1 MEISKLISLR
11 KKLLDVQ
18 QNLKAPKNQY
28 NKFGQYKYRSC
39 EDILEAVK
47 PLLVK
52 QGLLLI
58 INDSVEIIRDRFYV
72 RATVDLHLE
81 DEKISVTAFA
91 REPENKKGMDE
102 SQITGSSSSYARKYA
117 LNGLFMIDDSRDADT
132 MDNTSEPAIDL
143 NKYLKKIN
151 SFKTTEELKEY
162 WLKIPLQIRQKLE
175 KIKENKKN
183 ELLKSKEVEEK
194 LDEQMGHPLEEIGK
208 FIKIK

>member
-47 PLLVK
+47 PLLSK
-52 QGLLLI
+52 QGLLLT
-58 INDSVEIIRDRFYV
+58 INDSVEIIGDRFYV

-81 DEKISVTAFA
+81 NEKISVTAFA

-151 SFKTTEELKEY
+151 SFKTIEELKEY
-162 WLKIPLQIRQKLE
+162 WLKIPLQIRLKLE

-183 ELLKSKEVEEK
+183 ELLKSKE
-194 LDEQMGHPLEEIGK
+194 LANS
-208 FIKIK
+208 